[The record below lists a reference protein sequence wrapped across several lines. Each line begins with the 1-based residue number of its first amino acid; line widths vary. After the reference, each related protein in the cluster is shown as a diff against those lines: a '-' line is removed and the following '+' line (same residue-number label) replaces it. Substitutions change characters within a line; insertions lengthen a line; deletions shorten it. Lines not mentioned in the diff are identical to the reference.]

1 MPPHSLHC
9 MARTPLNVHGA
20 IILVLAACLAC
31 GCIAGT
37 GDTEDSAHDTLYQT
51 STIDAL
57 LEGVYDGDRTIG
69 ELMKAGDFGLG
80 TVQALD
86 GEMILLDG
94 VAYQVRAD
102 GTVHVLHDDTLTPFA
117 AVTRYGA
124 DRSRE
129 LSGPLVLSAF
139 EQEVEAL
146 LPSRNISYAI
156 RLDGTFS
163 AMRTRSVPAQVP
175 PYPPLL
181 EVVQD
186 QSVFELGRVQGTVV
200 GFWMPYYVSGF
211 NVPGFHLHFISDDR
225 TAGGHVLDFE
235 LESGTLGIDDT
246 PDLFLDCIDSPLFL
260 EAPLDHETG
269 SSIGE
274 VER

>member
-1 MPPHSLHC
+1 